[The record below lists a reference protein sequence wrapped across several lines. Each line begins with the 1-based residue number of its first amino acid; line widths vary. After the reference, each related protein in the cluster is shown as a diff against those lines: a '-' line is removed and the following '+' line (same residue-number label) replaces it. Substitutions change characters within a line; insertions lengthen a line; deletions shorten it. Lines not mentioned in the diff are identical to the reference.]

1 MSGRYVIWRQ
11 GQENVEE
18 LAEPH
23 ILIRI
28 KGITASLCL
37 ATNLRHRDQSAR
49 QDQVTLHVSS
59 PTFHFYRGL
68 DLSFMS
74 SPYSV
79 AMH

>member
-1 MSGRYVIWRQ
+1 METGSRELRGACRASYTYQDKRNYSFPVFDR
-11 GQENVEE
+11 EVVNV
-18 LAEPH
+18 
-23 ILIRI
+23 
-28 KGITASLCL
+28 
-37 ATNLRHRDQSAR
+37 RHRDQSAR

-59 PTFHFYRGL
+59 PTFHFYQGL